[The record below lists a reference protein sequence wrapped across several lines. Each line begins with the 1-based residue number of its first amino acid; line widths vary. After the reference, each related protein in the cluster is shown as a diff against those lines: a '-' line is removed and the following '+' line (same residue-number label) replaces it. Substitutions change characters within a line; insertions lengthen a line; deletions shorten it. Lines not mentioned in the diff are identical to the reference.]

1 MAAEKLEVV
10 ITEDRQGYYLSA
22 GENETQDSAEWGMPI
37 EFDGKRYLADVDDE
51 GQVDLFLLTPLLM
64 SHNDF
69 EITEESSDGDEDEE
83 DGEEDEDE
91 ADEATA

>member
-37 EFDGKRYLADVDDE
+37 EFDGKRYLADVDDG
-51 GQVDLFLLTPLLM
+51 GQVNLFLLTPLM
-64 SHNDF
+64 IHDF